1 MIDDEEVSATDVS
14 SELVVPVVVSSL
26 FSLGVVADDVSV
38 SIADDTIVV
47 VVFEFLFSVGT
58 AVDCASEV
66 SVVSLTL

>member
-1 MIDDEEVSATDVS
+1 MIDDEKVSATDVS
-14 SELVVPVVVSSL
+14 SELVVPVVVSSS

-47 VVFEFLFSVGT
+47 VVFEFFFSVGT

-66 SVVSLTL
+66 SFVSLTL